1 VTYRLLEE
9 PGAKK
14 NGRTANSSDTKILKV
29 YLIYWEKLCK
39 SNNCNGENN
48 DASQCEA
55 MNRVMVS
62 EIGVFEDIST
72 KQEDKF
78 TVEVIAIV
86 EKARKMHNKPSVI
99 GQSNTFTD
107 GSMMKEMR
115 EDDLIL
121 QNTGNNT
128 YGSKVAKGGQPNC
141 ESQDAIGSFF
151 DLVDFLFEQ
160 SIGER
165 YIEKRSCDRHN
176 LQPQRYCTRKY
187 RIGIPSATNQSKA
200 HEAPLSN
207 AILGFFSLYRMVGSK
222 FLCVEAH
229 VKIVSIFIILLKG
242 DYIYYYIVYFLKGS
256 I

>member
-1 VTYRLLEE
+1 V
-9 PGAKK
+9 
-14 NGRTANSSDTKILKV
+14 N
-29 YLIYWEKLCK
+29 
-39 SNNCNGENN
+39 
-48 DASQCEA
+48 QCEA

-141 ESQDAIGSFF
+141 ESQDAIGSFL

-165 YIEKRSCDRHN
+165 YIEKRSCDRRN

-187 RIGIPSATNQSKA
+187 RIGRPSGTIRSKP
-200 HEAPLSN
+200 HKAPLSN
-207 AILGFFSLYRMVGSK
+207 AILGYSSLYRIVGR
-222 FLCVEAH
+222 
-229 VKIVSIFIILLKG
+229 
-242 DYIYYYIVYFLKGS
+242 
-256 I
+256 